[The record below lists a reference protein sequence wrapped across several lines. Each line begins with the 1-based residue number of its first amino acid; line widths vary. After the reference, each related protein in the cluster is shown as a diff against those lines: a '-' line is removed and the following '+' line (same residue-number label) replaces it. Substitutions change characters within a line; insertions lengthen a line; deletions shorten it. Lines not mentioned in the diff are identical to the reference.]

1 MSLSSAATA
10 AVPDPR
16 LAVPLHEVHR
26 YGYRRRFGPPGVCHL
41 RIFATDDDRHL
52 ALITESAENHGPS
65 IMAASEAI
73 ATEIVRA
80 FALDPH
86 ATIFVEHFDDRSWA
100 TARRMVRNGDG
111 LRRRDGEEDFDRVT
125 FTVLHDESDRPF
137 LVDPNWRAVR
147 KHQLERLLGGAL
159 P

>member
-1 MSLSSAATA
+1 MSAHPAAA
-10 AVPDPR
+10 LADPR
-16 LAVPLHEVHR
+16 LAVPLHEVRR
-26 YGYRRRFGPPGVCHL
+26 YTYRRRFGPPGVCHL
-41 RIFATDDDRHL
+41 RIFTTGDDRHV

-65 IMAASEAI
+65 IMSAAETI
-73 ATEIVRA
+73 ATEVLRA
-80 FALDPH
+80 FALDPNT
-86 ATIFVEHFDDRSWA
+86 TIFVEHFDDRSWA
-100 TARRMVRNGDG
+100 TAQRMLRTGDG

-137 LVDPNWRAVR
+137 LVEPNWRAVR